1 MSKVFK
7 IQQEQV
13 SVEGAYQMLTG
24 FKETLNTH
32 TTGIK
37 DPQGGE
43 IYMFFSKDRTKQG
56 TVLNV

>member
-13 SVEGAYQMLTG
+13 SVEGAYQMLTD

-32 TTGIK
+32 TTEQFHSNSAAILH
-37 DPQGGE
+37 
-43 IYMFFSKDRTKQG
+43 FSLSFRSYSAF
-56 TVLNV
+56 